1 MNLKQYLKLI
11 LSDQSSDNS
20 ESDDS
25 SDELPDLEDSDRDSE
40 YSDVDSEDSEDSED
54 SDEEELGQGFNNF
67 MHILLNSMASGN
79 FGKLN
84 FTGCLK
90 YNLVCFFDKAT
101 CILRL
106 LQLE

>member
-1 MNLKQYLKLI
+1 M
-11 LSDQSSDNS
+11 LSDQSTDNS

-40 YSDVDSEDSEDSED
+40 YSDVDSEYSGDSDDFED
-54 SDEEELGQGFNNF
+54 SDEEELGPGFNNF
-67 MHILLNSMASGN
+67 MHLFLNAMAPGM

-90 YNLVCFFDKAT
+90 SNLVFYRVCRTFDEDT
-101 CILRL
+101 SILRL